1 MRILVTGGSG
11 FIGGHLVERLIKE
24 GHEVSIFDMNFPIY
38 ALEGFDD
45 SKFTMGSIFM
55 EEEVS
60 KSLEGMDM
68 VFHLAA
74 LANTNMCADYPVAAV
89 MSNCIGT
96 AKILDACKKHK
107 IQRVFIASSSL
118 VSDQLFGDDGQ
129 VYDDD
134 LIELFCSTG
143 HIYTSTKL
151 FTEMLAKNFYTMY
164 QLPYTI
170 LRFGICYG
178 PRMTEGVVVDT
189 FIRNVLADQPMC
201 IDGDGEQWRYYM
213 HVDDLVE
220 GCIKALSPVAANST
234 YNLIPEWKTTIN
246 QIAEVIQYN
255 LGGEIK
261 HRKNRKF
268 DFTLKEL
275 YAGNDL
281 DWEASIGLMQGIKD
295 TVKWYLGSGKVIWNA

>member
-1 MRILVTGGSG
+1 MKILVTGGSG

-24 GHEVSIFDMNFPIY
+24 GHEVSIFDMKCPRY
-38 ALEGFDD
+38 SLEGFDE
-45 SKFTMGSIFM
+45 SKFILGSIFM

-60 KSLEGMDM
+60 KSLEGIDM

-74 LANTNMCADYPVAAV
+74 LANTSMCADYPVAAV

-96 AKILDACKKHK
+96 ANLLEACKKQK

-118 VSDQLFGDDGQ
+118 VSDHLFGDDGK
-129 VYDDD
+129 VWCDD
-134 LIELFCSTG
+134 LIDLFCSTG

-151 FTEMLAKNFYTMY
+151 FTEMLAKTFYSMY
-164 QLPYTI
+164 KLPYTV

-189 FIRNVLADQPMC
+189 FIRNVLADQPML

-234 YNLIPEWKTTIN
+234 YNLIPKWKTTIN
-246 QIAEVIQYN
+246 QVAEVVQHN

-268 DFTLKEL
+268 DLTLKEL

-281 DWEASIGLMQGIKD
+281 DWEASIGLMIGIGK
-295 TVKWYLGSGKVIWNA
+295 TVEWYLERGI